1 MERLSW
7 YLCSILVTAALV
19 PAGVHADEKAAV
31 DGDFLEFL
39 GSLDNDDA
47 AWAAYLSSVDTPES
61 NAPKPAKPAEK
72 PAPEGDSK

>member
-7 YLCSILVTAALV
+7 YLCSILVTAALA
-19 PAGVHADEKAAV
+19 PAGVHAEEKAAV

-39 GSLDNDDA
+39 GCLDNDDV
-47 AWAAYLSSVDTPES
+47 AWAAYLSGVDAPVS

-72 PAPEGDSK
+72 PAPEGESK

>member
-7 YLCSILVTAALV
+7 YLFSILVTAALV
-19 PAGVHADEKAAV
+19 PTGVHADEKAAV

-39 GSLDNDDA
+39 GSLDNDDV
-47 AWAAYLSSVDTPES
+47 AWAAYLRSADTPES